1 MAADAM
7 LGKAQKSLGLNQAPL
22 KEPRENFP
30 PQGHI
35 K

>member
-7 LGKAQKSLGLNQAPL
+7 LGQAQKSLGLNLSPF
-22 KEPRENFP
+22 KELTENFSP
-30 PQGHI
+30 RGHV